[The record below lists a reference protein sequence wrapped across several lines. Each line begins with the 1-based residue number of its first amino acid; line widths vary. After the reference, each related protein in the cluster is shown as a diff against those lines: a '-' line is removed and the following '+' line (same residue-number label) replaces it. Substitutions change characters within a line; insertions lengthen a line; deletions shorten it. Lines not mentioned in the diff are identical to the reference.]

1 MSKQTIAAWAIE
13 FAAFTAIAVM
23 LSTATTVAK
32 GWVAVPA
39 AIIVATKIAEYLH
52 NVRVRMNVVRYQMQI
67 LLTLLP
73 ATGAK
78 VRCTYHCPVH
88 EMLRGRTHLA
98 QAFDYIPDGG
108 GGGRRFPIE
117 KGIIGKVYSTKAPRV
132 ENFASDEEYR
142 NRMVTEYNYTI
153 TEVMQRTADRRSYVS
168 YPVVDENH
176 KVLGLLYF
184 DSDQPN
190 TFTMEQTNPRWQAIR
205 DAGEVIRSNVLA
217 DS

>member
-1 MSKQTIAAWAIE
+1 MVFWGIE
-13 FAAFTAIAVM
+13 FAAVTAIAVV
-23 LSTATTVAK
+23 LSTATTAAK
-32 GWVAVPA
+32 VWVALLAV
-39 AIIVATKIAEYLH
+39 IIVATKIAEYFD
-52 NVRVRMNVVRYQMQI
+52 NVRVRLSEIRYQVQI

-73 ATGAK
+73 TDGAK
-78 VRCTYHCPVH
+78 VRCTYHCPIH
-88 EMLRGRTHLA
+88 RLFNRTQLA
-98 QAFDYIPDGG
+98 QAFDYVPEGG

-117 KGIIGKVYSTKAPRV
+117 KGIIGKAYSIKAPRV
-132 ENFASDEEYR
+132 ENFASDEQYR
-142 NRMVTEYNYTI
+142 SRMVTEYNYTI
-153 TEVMQRTADRRSYVS
+153 AEVMERTADRRSYIC

-205 DAGEVIRSNVLA
+205 DAGEVIRGNILA